1 LIVDEDSFAIE
12 PLSDAP
18 GKTGVLS
25 VSLGLLPS
33 YTLERLSK
41 NNIYLL
47 IQGISR

>member
-1 LIVDEDSFAIE
+1 
-12 PLSDAP
+12 LSDAP

-25 VSLGLLPS
+25 VPLGLLPL